1 MYKNL
6 FRRAL
11 VFISFLVFIVCSKNK
26 KTSDDD
32 KRLKPN
38 ILWLV
43 AEDLSPYIEAFGD
56 STILTPNI
64 SRLANEGVKFTNVY
78 SPSPVCSPSRFAIAT
93 GIYPTRV
100 GAHNMQIGSMITG
113 NKKVKPELLEF
124 IRANMP
130 KDINPYQVVPPVEVK
145 MHSEYLRENGYY
157 CTNNFKED
165 YQFKPSPTS
174 WNESSP
180 KAHWR
185 HRKEN
190 QPFFSIFNFM
200 ITHESRLWVKA
211 KDSLWVD
218 KDLEVQLPPYIPQT
232 ELAKQTMRRMYSNI
246 KEMDYKVGEIL
257 KQLEEDGELENTI
270 IFWYTDHG
278 GPLPRQKRLLYDSG
292 LNLPLII
299 RFPEKASAGTVDN
312 QLISFVDFLPSMLSI
327 LEIEPPEY
335 LDGQAFLGKYKSGQK
350 RKYIHAG
357 ADRFG
362 GFRDMIRA
370 VRNERFKYLKNL
382 HPEKG
387 YYLPSAYR
395 EKMPLM
401 KEMLRLRDEGKLN
414 EIQMQWFRTSKP
426 KEELFDCLNDPHELN
441 NLANNPEYK
450 VILEALRKECD
461 NWMDEVNDKG
471 FINEKDLINQF
482 WTNGIQPQT
491 KKPNFVNTSTG
502 IKISTDVNGASIGY
516 QIINKEQEL
525 SNQWAI
531 YKSPVQL
538 KPQQK
543 LYAISHRKGY
553 MYSDIVSYKE

>member
-1 MYKNL
+1 
-6 FRRAL
+6 
-11 VFISFLVFIVCSKNK
+11 
-26 KTSDDD
+26 
-32 KRLKPN
+32 
-38 ILWLV
+38 
-43 AEDLSPYIEAFGD
+43 
-56 STILTPNI
+56 
-64 SRLANEGVKFTNVY
+64 
-78 SPSPVCSPSRFAIAT
+78 
-93 GIYPTRV
+93 
-100 GAHNMQIGSMITG
+100 
-113 NKKVKPELLEF
+113 
-124 IRANMP
+124 
-130 KDINPYQVVPPVEVK
+130 
-145 MHSEYLRENGYY
+145 
-157 CTNNFKED
+157 
-165 YQFKPSPTS
+165 FKPSPTS

-370 VRNERFKYLKNL
+370 VRNER
-382 HPEKG
+382 
-387 YYLPSAYR
+387 
-395 EKMPLM
+395 
-401 KEMLRLRDEGKLN
+401 
-414 EIQMQWFRTSKP
+414 
-426 KEELFDCLNDPHELN
+426 
-441 NLANNPEYK
+441 
-450 VILEALRKECD
+450 
-461 NWMDEVNDKG
+461 
-471 FINEKDLINQF
+471 
-482 WTNGIQPQT
+482 
-491 KKPNFVNTSTG
+491 
-502 IKISTDVNGASIGY
+502 
-516 QIINKEQEL
+516 
-525 SNQWAI
+525 
-531 YKSPVQL
+531 
-538 KPQQK
+538 
-543 LYAISHRKGY
+543 
-553 MYSDIVSYKE
+553 